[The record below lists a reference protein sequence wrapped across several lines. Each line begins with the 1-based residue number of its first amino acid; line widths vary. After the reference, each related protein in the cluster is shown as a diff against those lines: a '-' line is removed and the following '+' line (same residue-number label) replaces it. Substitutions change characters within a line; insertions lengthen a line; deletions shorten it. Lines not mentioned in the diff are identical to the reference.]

1 MKIANKSNLAFS
13 QGMGICIAIIS
24 ACMGFASHAKAVSFQ
39 GTTKGIFVEAVGVA
53 PQTLVTTGV
62 DTNEFTW
69 GTGRNSPSNSLR
81 FDGASFAGVVPP
93 NQTFTLG
100 TLTYFNGTVLNGT
113 EASSVDLRVTLD
125 LTSPVDLSQN
135 FNFDFKL
142 LNTYNVGSANQN
154 ADSVFLT
161 SLFPTTTTILTIDGI
176 DYSLK
181 MNFGAVTGSGFS
193 QVDKFSVLEG
203 GTASATLIGTISAM
217 NPPSV
222 PDSGSTLALMAM
234 AIVGVTGLRRYLT
247 CKA

>member
-1 MKIANKSNLAFS
+1 MCA
-13 QGMGICIAIIS
+13 
-24 ACMGFASHAKAVSFQ
+24 
-39 GTTKGIFVEAVGVA
+39 E
-53 PQTLVTTGV
+53 TLVTTGV

-69 GTGRNSPSNSLR
+69 GTGRTLLSNSLR

-142 LNTYNVGSANQN
+142 LNTYNVGSATQN

-161 SLFPTTTTILTIDGI
+161 SLPTTILTIDGI

-181 MNFGAVTGSGFS
+181 MNFGSVTGSGFS
-193 QVDKFSVLEG
+193 QIDKFSVLER

-234 AIVGVTGLRRYLT
+234 AIVGVTGMRRYLT